1 MCRTKRSAVANK
13 SNLCRFGL
21 SVAVQGRE
29 KVWLFKNCY
38 LQLCCLPFYE
48 TVLKDFQGSFFLF
61 FVLFCFVVIVKES
74 VFYAYVTKS
83 SKRLWSQGLWIHRIH
98 ILLVNALSEF
108 LPVCKCACHKC
119 CFPLFWG
126 GCLAIQWYSDT
137 FGTTFQD
144 VYAKSNND
152 NVVLRLPYCCHHRS
166 FTQVDFDN
174 FSGEAKKKKEKK
186 RRLF

>member
-1 MCRTKRSAVANK
+1 MAYLWQCKGGKKCDCSRTATCSFVV
-13 SNLCRFGL
+13 SL
-21 SVAVQGRE
+21 SI
-29 KVWLFKNCY
+29 KLFSRIFKAA
-38 LQLCCLPFYE
+38 
-48 TVLKDFQGSFFLF
+48 FFVF